1 MKRVLK
7 WVGYIV
13 GGLIVIVLLGIGTV
27 YAITSAGMSKS
38 YPTTV
43 AMIAIPNDPSSVAR
57 GKHLVEAVGKC
68 QVCHGDNYAGTMMA
82 DDAKFAHL
90 SSANIT
96 SGKGGIGGTFTD
108 QDWVRTLRYG
118 VGRDGKSLRLMPAEA
133 YTHFNDVDLGQVIAY
148 LKTLPPADATVPRVR
163 SIGPIMRIVSL
174 IGGLPLLPA
183 SMISPNLERPV
194 IPEGVTPEYG
204 HYLAQTGG
212 CTGCHTPNLGGNARG
227 GMKTPNLTRSG
238 ELAHW
243 TEADFAK
250 ALRTGVRPDGRTL
263 STMMPWQYTRGLTDT
278 EIAATWTYLQT
289 VPPAPT
295 KK

>member
-7 WVGYIV
+7 WIGYIV
-13 GGLIVIVLLGIGTV
+13 VGIVAIIVLGVGTV
-27 YAITSAGMSKS
+27 YAITSTRMSKS
-38 YPTTV
+38 YPTNVPTV
-43 AMIAIPNDPSSVAR
+43 AIPNDPASIAR

-68 QVCHGDNYAGTMMA
+68 QVCHGDNYTGTMMS
-82 DDAKFAHL
+82 DDPMFARL

-133 YTHFNDVDLGQVIAY
+133 YTHFNDTDLGQMIAY
-148 LKTLPPADATVPRVR
+148 LKTLPPADATIPRVR
-163 SIGPIMRIVSL
+163 SIGPIARIVSL
-174 IGGLPLLPA
+174 VGVFPLLPA
-183 SMISPNLERPV
+183 GMIRPDLKRPV
-194 IPEGVTPEYG
+194 IPERVTPEYG

-212 CTGCHTPNLGGNARG
+212 CTGCHTSNLGGNASG

-238 ELAHW
+238 ELAQW
-243 TEADFAK
+243 TEADFTK
-250 ALRTGVRPDGRTL
+250 ALRAGVRPDGRTL
-263 STMMPWQYTRGLTDT
+263 STTMPWQYTRGLTDA
-278 EIAATWTYLQT
+278 EIAALWAYLQT
-289 VPPAPT
+289 VPPAPM